1 MYIKDK
7 YQKTSDA
14 NVFVKADGTEI
25 SRDKLVEVL
34 NELLQNRVDENLGPH
49 DEAYI
54 VDLDTLVGTGYFEAR
69 KKAYASAESQ
79 LEMQYDDLID
89 STTTWK
95 DNAAYSKAKLP
106 TPD

>member
-95 DNAAYSKAKLP
+95 DHVAAVKAKYP
-106 TPD
+106 KP